1 MKNFLKIIL
10 IIAIVAA
17 IVGIVFV
24 GIGYG
29 KKITQKVQNPIATI
43 EIENFGTIKIE
54 LYPEYAPNTVTNFI
68 ALANNGFYD
77 GLTFYKTIPEYFIKS
92 GSKNSESM
100 QLPKLSDIKD
110 VSKDADGEYCIEG
123 EFTANGYRKNT
134 LKMEKG
140 VIAMERNDYGRQDSS
155 LITEGYNSA
164 GSEFFILTN
173 DNENLNGVYAG
184 FGKVIEGLDILDQ
197 IANVEVITRDDNAK
211 SGIDVPVNPPVITQI
226 RVETYGVDYKKP
238 DTVEPFNYY
247 NWLIKKYQSNL
258 SQQSNKE
265 N

>member
-24 GIGYG
+24 GIGYS

-43 EIENFGTIKIE
+43 EVENFGTIKIE

-110 VSKDADGEYCIEG
+110 VTTDADGEYCIEG
-123 EFTANGYRKNT
+123 EFTANGYRKNA

-197 IANVEVITRDDNAK
+197 IANVEVITRDDNAE
-211 SGIDVPVNPPVITQI
+211 SGIDVPVNPPVISKI
-226 RVETYGVDYKKP
+226 RVETYGTDYGTPK
-238 DTVEPFNYY
+238 TVEPFNYY

-258 SQQSNKE
+258 STEQ
-265 N
+265 